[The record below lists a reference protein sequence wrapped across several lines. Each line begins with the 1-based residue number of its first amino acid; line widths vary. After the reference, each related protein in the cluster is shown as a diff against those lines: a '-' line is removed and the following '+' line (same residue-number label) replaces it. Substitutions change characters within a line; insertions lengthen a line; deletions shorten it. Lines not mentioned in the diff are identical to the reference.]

1 MSDAAQL
8 AALGA
13 RAARAGADLV
23 PDAVAALAAVLR
35 AQGVPRPVVAAVEAL
50 VSSVVQTELR
60 RAGVLHVDAG
70 SVTIR
75 DERP

>member
-1 MSDAAQL
+1 M
-8 AALGA
+8 
-13 RAARAGADLV
+13 

-35 AQGVPRPVVAAVEAL
+35 AQGVPDPVVASVEAL
-50 VSSVVQTELR
+50 VASVVQTELR
-60 RAGVLHVDAG
+60 RAGVLHVEAG